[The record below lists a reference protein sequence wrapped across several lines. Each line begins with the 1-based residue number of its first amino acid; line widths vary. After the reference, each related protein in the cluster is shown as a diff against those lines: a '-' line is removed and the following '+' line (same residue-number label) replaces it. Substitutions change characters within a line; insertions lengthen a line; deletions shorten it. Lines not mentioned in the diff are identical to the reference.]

1 MDVVV
6 GVLEMEGI
14 YIGATRFWN
23 NEEGKLMM
31 KKINLNPKKWRE
43 LNWVAVDRLVRVM
56 WVFVNEEEKV
66 GED

>member
-1 MDVVV
+1 MW
-6 GVLEMEGI
+6 LFEFWRWREYI
-14 YIGATRFWN
+14 YIYRFWN

-56 WVFVNEEEKV
+56 WVLVNEEEKV

>member
-6 GVLEMEGI
+6 RVLEMERI
-14 YIGATRFWN
+14 YIYRFWN

-43 LNWVAVDRLVRVM
+43 LNWVAVDRLLRVM
-56 WVFVNEEEKV
+56 WVLVNEEEKV

>member
-6 GVLEMEGI
+6 RVLEMERI
-14 YIGATRFWN
+14 YIYRFWN

-56 WVFVNEEEKV
+56 WVLVNEEEKV
-66 GED
+66 GKD

>member
-6 GVLEMEGI
+6 RVLEMERI
-14 YIGATRFWN
+14 YIYRFWN

-56 WVFVNEEEKV
+56 WVLVNEEEKV

>member
-6 GVLEMEGI
+6 RVLEMERI
-14 YIGATRFWN
+14 YIYRFWN

-43 LNWVAVDRLVRVM
+43 LNWVAVDRLLRVM
-56 WVFVNEEEKV
+56 WVLVNEEEKV
-66 GED
+66 GKD

>member
-1 MDVVV
+1 MW
-6 GVLEMEGI
+6 LFEFWRWREYI
-14 YIGATRFWN
+14 YIYRFWN

-43 LNWVAVDRLVRVM
+43 LNWVAVDRLLRVM
-56 WVFVNEEEKV
+56 WVLVNEEEKV